1 MSSPKKTT
9 IMKLRQAAAY
19 IHYFASLALLDAVN
33 TFSLAVIHQN
43 KTDNIYHGNH
53 KRKLQQIYNMN
64 ILFYASTRYL

>member
-53 KRKLQQIYNMN
+53 KRKL
-64 ILFYASTRYL
+64 